1 MPTTKEVTILIAD
14 DHALFRTGIRD
25 VVERGGWTVCGE
37 AHNGREA
44 VAQAIV
50 ARPDIVIIDVSMP
63 ELNGVDATR
72 QITSVL
78 PHTKVILLTMYHSE
92 ELARRAIEA
101 GARGYVLKSDAGE
114 TLSQAIRSM
123 LVGSTFFT
131 SSISELVVRAFV
143 CKGRKLRG
151 AQSTGAKLTPRESE
165 ILQMLAEGK
174 TTKQVAKALGTS
186 TSTVETQR
194 KNMMHK
200 LHLRGLSDLVRY
212 AIRNHF
218 MEA

>member
-1 MPTTKEVTILIAD
+1 MPTKKEVKILIAD
-14 DHALFRTGIRD
+14 DHALFRAGIRGII
-25 VVERGGWTVCGE
+25 EREGWIVCGE

-50 ARPDIVIIDVSMP
+50 AKPDVVIIDVSMP
-63 ELNGVDATR
+63 ELNGVEATR
-72 QITSVL
+72 QIISAL
-78 PHTKVILLTMYHSE
+78 PDTKVILLTMYHSE
-92 ELARRAIEA
+92 ELARRAIKA

-114 TLSQAIRSM
+114 LLLHAIRNLLM
-123 LVGSTFFT
+123 GGTFFT
-131 SSISELVVRAFV
+131 PTVSELVIRAFV
-143 CKGRKLRG
+143 SNGHKLKGALDGK
-151 AQSTGAKLTPRESE
+151 AKLTSRESE

-174 TTKQVAKALGTS
+174 TTKEVAKALGTS

-194 KNMMHK
+194 KNIMHK

-218 MEA
+218 IEA